1 MNMHGRDNRSRK
13 ARAVPC
19 VFVLAL
25 CLCTDRAAGQRD
37 LRIESAGNRFA
48 LAIGNNAYRR
58 GVLKNAANDARG
70 VAIALRDVGFAVDV
84 VTDASLARMEEAVDR
99 FVALLKPGD
108 VAVFYYAGHG
118 VQVDGENYL
127 IPTDFNGKDETDIKF
142 GSRSASW
149 IQEKLDRTGAQLKI
163 LILDAC
169 RTNPF
174 RIKRSLEGGL
184 AQMQG
189 GRGSFIA
196 FATAAGKVADDNPAS
211 GHGLFT
217 QHLIETL
224 HEPGLT
230 LDGVFNQVRTA
241 VDRDSGHEQ
250 LPYIYSG
257 VIGEFYFRP
266 PAAGA
271 VSASRPTTG
280 DPELVYWNS
289 VKDSRNAALFE
300 SYLKRY
306 PKGQFAEVA
315 RLKIDAMHGTTPQTP
330 AQPTPPE
337 VRVNP
342 VDGQRYLRIQPGSF
356 RMGCSTGD
364 SECRQDEMPPHQVTI
379 SKGFWLGETE
389 VMDLAYEKFSHD
401 TGSRMPGDPAEH
413 NQFLDDDERDCQVN
427 FRDYGYQSSSQ
438 CPHMPRMDFAGR
450 NKKRAIAWL
459 TWAEAVSYCKWAGGR
474 LPSEA
479 EWEFAARGGTSS
491 ARYGPLQEIAV
502 VMGSQSDGTVGLKLP
517 NAFGLHDMLGSVAE
531 WTADWY
537 AADYYRQSPAVDPK
551 GPEGGEKLVVRGGS
565 AWSRGTAM
573 LRVSARGYAPPGYLD
588 ISVGFRCVW
597 MPDR

>member
-1 MNMHGRDNRSRK
+1 MHSTGNRSRK
-13 ARAVPC
+13 ARAVRC
-19 VFVLAL
+19 VFALAL
-25 CLCTDRAAGQRD
+25 GLCVDRAAGQRD

-70 VAIALRDVGFAVDV
+70 VAAALRDVGFTVDV
-84 VTDASLARMEEAVDR
+84 VLDASLARMEESVDH

-224 HEPGLT
+224 HQPGLT
-230 LDGVFNQVRTA
+230 LDGVFNEVRTA

-271 VSASRPTTG
+271 VATSRPSTG

-289 VKDSRNAALFE
+289 VKDSRDAALFE

-306 PKGQFAEVA
+306 PKGQFAEIA
-315 RLKIDAMHGTTPQTP
+315 RLKIDSLHGTQTS
-330 AQPTPPE
+330 AQPIPPE

-342 VDGQRYLRIQPGSF
+342 VDGQRYVWIQPGSF

-379 SKGFWLGETE
+379 GKGFWLGETE

-401 TGSRMPGDPAEH
+401 TGSRMPGDPGEH
-413 NQFLDDDERDCQVN
+413 NRLLDSNERACQAN
-427 FRDYGYQSSSQ
+427 FHDYGYQSSAE
-438 CPHMPRMDFAGR
+438 CPHAPRVDFAGR
-450 NKKRAIAWL
+450 NKKKPITQV

-479 EWEFAARGGTSS
+479 EWEFAARGGAST

-502 VMGSQSDGTVGLKLP
+502 AAGGQTDGTVGLKLP
-517 NAFGLHDMLGSVAE
+517 NAFGLHDMHGNVAE

-537 AADYYRQSPAVDPK
+537 AGDYYRQSLAVDPK

-565 AWSRGTAM
+565 AWSRPSM
-573 LRVSARGYAPPGYLD
+573 LRVSARDQAAPGYMNV
-588 ISVGFRCVW
+588 SVGFRCVW

>member
-1 MNMHGRDNRSRK
+1 
-13 ARAVPC
+13 
-19 VFVLAL
+19 
-25 CLCTDRAAGQRD
+25 
-37 LRIESAGNRFA
+37 
-48 LAIGNNAYRR
+48 
-58 GVLKNAANDARG
+58 
-70 VAIALRDVGFAVDV
+70 
-84 VTDASLARMEEAVDR
+84 
-99 FVALLKPGD
+99 
-108 VAVFYYAGHG
+108 

-127 IPTDFNGKDETDIKF
+127 IPTDFNGKDEADIKF

-174 RIKRSLEGGL
+174 RIKRSLDSGL

-217 QHLIETL
+217 QHLIESL

-230 LDGVFNQVRTA
+230 LDGVFNRVRTE

-271 VSASRPTTG
+271 VSTSRPSTA

-289 VKDSRNAALFE
+289 VKDGRDPALFE

-306 PKGQFAEVA
+306 PQGQFAEIA
-315 RLKIDAMHGTTPQTP
+315 RIKIDGLRGATPQTA
-330 AQPTPPE
+330 AQPGPPE

-342 VDGQRYLRIQPGSF
+342 VDGQRYVWIKPGSF
-356 RMGCSTGD
+356 RMGCSEGD

-379 SKGFWLGETE
+379 STGFWLGQTE
-389 VMDLAYEKFSHD
+389 VMDLSYEKFSRD
-401 TGSRMPGDPAEH
+401 TGSRMPGDPDPVVV
-413 NQFLDDDERDCQVN
+413 QFESDCQSN
-427 FRDYGYQSSSQ
+427 FRFYGYESSAQ
-438 CPHMPRMDFAGR
+438 CPHRVDLGR
-450 NKKRAIAWL
+450 NKKGSINFL

-479 EWEFAARGGTSS
+479 EWEFAARGGTST
-491 ARYGPLQEIAV
+491 ARYGPLQDIAAGV
-502 VMGSQSDGTVGLKLP
+502 GSFTDGTVGLKLP
-517 NAFGLHDMLGSVAE
+517 NVFGLYDMLGNVAE

-551 GPEGGEKLVVRGGS
+551 GPDAGDKLVVRGGS
-565 AWSRGTAM
+565 AGSRPSM
-573 LRVSARGYAPPGYLD
+573 LRASARDQSAPGSVHE
-588 ISVGFRCVW
+588 SVGFRCVW

>member
-1 MNMHGRDNRSRK
+1 MHGTDNRSWK
-13 ARAVPC
+13 ARAVRC
-19 VFVLAL
+19 ASLLAL
-25 CLCTDRAAGQRD
+25 CFCADRAVGQRD
-37 LRIESAGNRFA
+37 LRVESAGNRFA

-70 VAIALRDVGFAVDV
+70 VAVALREVGFTVDV
-84 VTDASLARMEEAVDR
+84 VTDAGLARMEEAVDR

-266 PAAGA
+266 PAAGT
-271 VSASRPTTG
+271 VPASRPSTG

-289 VKDSRNAALFE
+289 VKDSRDAALFE

-306 PKGQFAEVA
+306 PKGQFAEIA
-315 RLKIDAMHGTTPQTP
+315 RIRIDSLHGAVPQTL
-330 AQPTPPE
+330 AQTTPPE

-342 VDGQRYLRIQPGSF
+342 VDGQRYLWIQPGSF

-401 TGSRMPGDPAEH
+401 TGGRMPGDPAEH
-413 NQFLDDDERDCQVN
+413 NRFLDSDEKACQAN
-427 FRDYGYQSSSQ
+427 FRDYGYRSSAD
-438 CPHMPRMDFAGR
+438 CPHMPRVDFAGR
-450 NKKRAIAWL
+450 NKKRAVAQL

-479 EWEFAARGGTSS
+479 EWEYAARGGTSN
-491 ARYGPLQEIAV
+491 ARYGPLQDIAV
-502 VMGSQSDGTVGLKLP
+502 VAGSQTDGTVGLKLP
-517 NAFGLHDMLGSVAE
+517 NAFGLHDMLGGVAE

-537 AADYYRQSPAVDPK
+537 AADYYRQSPVVDPK

-565 AWSRGTAM
+565 AWSRPQM
-573 LRVSARGYAPPGYLD
+573 LRVSARDQAAPGYMHV
-588 ISVGFRCVW
+588 SVGFRCVW
-597 MPDR
+597 VPDR

>member
-1 MNMHGRDNRSRK
+1 MRS
-13 ARAVPC
+13 ALC
-19 VFVLAL
+19 VLAL
-25 CLCTDRAAGQRD
+25 CICANRAAGQRD
-37 LRIESAGNRFA
+37 LRVESAGNHFA

-58 GVLKNAANDARG
+58 GVLKNAVNDARG
-70 VAIALRDVGFAVDV
+70 VADALRDVGFTVDV
-84 VTDASLARMEEAVDR
+84 VTDAGLARMEEAVDR
-99 FVALLKPGD
+99 FVSLLKPGD
-108 VAVFYYAGHG
+108 IAVFYYAGHG

-127 IPTDFNGKDETDIKF
+127 IPTDFNGKDEADIKF
-142 GSRSASW
+142 QSRSASW

-189 GRGSFIA
+189 GQGSFIA

-230 LDGVFNQVRTA
+230 LDGVFNRVRTE

-271 VSASRPTTG
+271 VSSSRPSTE

-289 VKDSRNAALFE
+289 VRDGRDPALFE

-306 PKGQFAEVA
+306 PRGQFVEIAHI
-315 RLKIDAMHGTTPQTP
+315 KIDGLRKATTPTP
-330 AQPTPPE
+330 TQPSPPE

-342 VDGQRYLRIQPGSF
+342 VDGQRYLWIQPGSF
-356 RMGCSTGD
+356 RMGCSPGD
-364 SECRQDEMPPHQVTI
+364 SECRQDEMPPHPVTI

-389 VMDLAYEKFSHD
+389 VMDLAYEKFSRD

-413 NQFLDDDERDCQVN
+413 NAFLDSDERECQAN
-427 FRDYGYQSSSQ
+427 FRDYGYQSASE
-438 CPHMPRMDFAGR
+438 CPHAPRVDFAGR
-450 NKKRAIAWL
+450 NKKKPIAQL
-459 TWAEAVSYCKWAGGR
+459 TWPEAVSYCKWAGGR
-474 LPSEA
+474 LPTEA

-491 ARYGPLQEIAV
+491 ARYGPLPDIAV
-502 VMGSQSDGTVGLKLP
+502 AADSQTDGTVGLKLP

-551 GPEGGEKLVVRGGS
+551 GPDAGDKLVVRGGS
-565 AWSRGTAM
+565 AWSRRTSL
-573 LRVSARGYAPPGYLD
+573 LRVSARDQAAPGYVHV
-588 ISVGFRCVW
+588 SVGFRCVW